1 MAPSRAA
8 RAASD
13 AARRQHTGRIL
24 VALTCASGSFA
35 LMQAVIV
42 PALPIVQHELGTST
56 EWAAW
61 TISIYLLSA
70 SVATPLLGRL
80 GDQFGKDRM
89 LLVTLGLFTLGSIL
103 SIFAWN
109 ISSLIVFQALKGS
122 AARCIRSVSP
132 SFATRC
138 RRPGWGWRWA

>member
-1 MAPSRAA
+1 VALTPTA

-13 AARRQHTGRIL
+13 AARRLHTGRIL
-24 VALTCASGSFA
+24 VALACASGSFA

-42 PALPIVQHELGTST
+42 PALPTLQRDLGTST

-89 LLVTLGLFTLGSIL
+89 LLVTLS
-103 SIFAWN
+103 
-109 ISSLIVFQALKGS
+109 
-122 AARCIRSVSP
+122 RCSP
-132 SFATRC
+132 SGRFSPYSRGIS
-138 RRPGWGWRWA
+138 PP